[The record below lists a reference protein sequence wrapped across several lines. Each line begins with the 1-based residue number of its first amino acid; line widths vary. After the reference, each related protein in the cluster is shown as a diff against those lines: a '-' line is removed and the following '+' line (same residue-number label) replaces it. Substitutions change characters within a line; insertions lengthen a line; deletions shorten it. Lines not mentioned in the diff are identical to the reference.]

1 MKTVIQ
7 NRFDGGLANNPRD
20 TGRYIQNTSGNFD
33 VFAESN
39 SIAPYRDVTDDTV
52 GGALVLADIRI
63 SEIVTYLISGSLTMV
78 GLGRESA
85 GSANARILTKSLVD
99 SSWSPAAL
107 DTRVPVLNSLVAYKD
122 KAYYI
127 TTVGDLMR
135 FDAPSTLTYIG
146 TLSSTYSGYWA
157 KPFVHPD
164 DKLLY
169 WGAQNKIFRYD
180 GTSFSAAAV
189 LTLPDNA
196 VITSLTNY
204 GGYLA
209 IACRF
214 VGGSQTSC
222 VFLWGRNSALTTL
235 QDIIDFGEGDLMV
248 LENIGGALVGV
259 KGTANSVGGNI
270 NRKVTVLAYQGGY
283 PQVIEEID
291 SNTEVYPFKAT
302 KNNTLYFTHAGATA
316 LYRVGRNLSGDFIV
330 SPDKFLNNG
339 ASVATCYGFSIIN
352 DYAFVT
358 IASGALRKT
367 TSTDTFTSQSFY
379 QTTINYGMEL
389 NDRTKEKRLIAVSL
403 GFSPLASGQTVELQ
417 YRVNGGSWVSI
428 FTESTV
434 GKVFIEAANEST
446 GTPFL
451 DGEEYEFK
459 AISTGGAEITFI
471 KYGYET
477 QASLF

>member
-1 MKTVIQ
+1 MKTIIQ
-7 NRFDGGLANNPRD
+7 NKFDGGLANNPRD
-20 TGRYIQNTSGNFD
+20 TGAYIQNTSGNFD

-39 SIAPYRDVTDDTV
+39 SISPYRDVADDTV

-63 SEIVTYLISGSLTMV
+63 SEIVTILVSGSLTMV
-78 GLGRESA
+78 GLGREST
-85 GSANARILTKSLVD
+85 GSANARILTKPLVD

-107 DTRVPVLNSLVAYKD
+107 DTRVPMLNTLVAYKD
-122 KAYYI
+122 KAFYV
-127 TTVGDLMR
+127 TTLGDVMR

-146 TLSSTYSGYWA
+146 SLASTYTGYWA

-180 GTSFSAAAV
+180 GSSFSSAAV

-214 VGGSQTSC
+214 VGGAQTSC
-222 VFLWGRNSALTTL
+222 VYLWGRNSALTTL
-235 QDIIDFGEGDLMV
+235 QDIIDYGEGDLMV
-248 LENIGGALVGV
+248 LENIGGTLVGV
-259 KGTANSVGGNI
+259 KGTSNSVGGNV
-270 NRKVTVLAYQGGY
+270 NRKITVLAYQGGY
-283 PQVIEEID
+283 PQVVEEIH
-291 SNTEVYPFKAT
+291 SNSEVYPFKAT
-302 KNNTLYFTHAGATA
+302 KNNTLYFTHSGATT
-316 LYRVGRNLSGDFIV
+316 LYRVGRNAGGDFLV

-367 TSTDTFTSQSFY
+367 TATDIFTSQSFY
-379 QTTINYGMEL
+379 QTTINYGMDL
-389 NDRTKEKRLIAVSL
+389 GDRTKQKRLVAVGVS
-403 GFSPLASGQTVELQ
+403 FAPLTAGQSVELQ
-417 YRVNGGSWVSI
+417 YSVNGSAWVSI
-428 FTESTV
+428 FIENTV
-434 GKVFIEAANEST
+434 GKVVVESTNEST

-459 AISTGGAEITFI
+459 VISTGGAEITAI